1 MSVSPQQVLE
11 DLMRVLGDIDELV
24 KAAAAAPPA
33 DGGAERDPELEKKLA
48 TLRARIDGVRDAIAG
63 KVHQGVEAVDNYF
76 RDNTWK
82 TVGTAAALAFIA
94 GILLGRP
101 SRSPRD

>member
-1 MSVSPQQVLE
+1 MSVNSQQVLE

-24 KAAAAAPPA
+24 KSAATAGDGKSVEKDPA
-33 DGGAERDPELEKKLA
+33 LDCKLVA
-48 TLRARIDGVRDAIAG
+48 IRSKIDAVKEGLSREAHRRVA
-63 KVHQGVEAVDNYF
+63 AVDGYF

-94 GILLGRP
+94 GLIIGRP
-101 SRSPRD
+101 SRE